1 LINFVTLIEPFRS
14 FQPTFFSDVENNFL
28 SYRQTAPIL
37 GSHIPVRLCDD
48 MLLLELHTFELEEY
62 LTDAE
67 RAGSFYIDAYD
78 YFDSFFDMC
87 IDFKDFGGSK
97 DW

>member
-14 FQPTFFSDVENNFL
+14 FQPTFFSDVENYFL
-28 SYRQTAPIL
+28 SYRRTAPIL
-37 GSHIPVRLCDD
+37 GLHIPVQLCDD

-67 RAGSFYIDAYD
+67 RAGSFYVDAYD

>member
-1 LINFVTLIEPFRS
+1 MINFVTLIEPFRS
-14 FQPTFFSDVENNFL
+14 FQSTFFFDVENNSL
-28 SYRQTAPIL
+28 SYRRTAPIS
-37 GSHIPVRLCDD
+37 GSHIPIRLCDD
-48 MLLLELHTFELEEY
+48 MLLLELPTFEFAEY

-87 IDFKDFGGSK
+87 IDFKDFGGDK
-97 DW
+97 YQ